1 MCSGW
6 EPDRKILESNK
17 SFWVPP
23 FFKKAAS
30 FRSFLKKASPKT
42 FILFSLS
49 GFATRGL
56 AGKKITGL
64 LSAGID
70 PVLGA

>member
-1 MCSGW
+1 MGAA
-6 EPDRKILESNK
+6 
-17 SFWVPP
+17 
-23 FFKKAAS
+23 FFQKGGV

-56 AGKKITGL
+56 AGKKVTGL
-64 LSAGID
+64 MSAGIH
-70 PVLGA
+70 PVRGA

>member
-1 MCSGW
+1 MGAA
-6 EPDRKILESNK
+6 
-17 SFWVPP
+17 
-23 FFKKAAS
+23 FFQKAAS
-30 FRSFLKKASPKT
+30 FQSFLKKASPKT

-49 GFATRGL
+49 GFAIRGL